1 MGKVKANHPSGQ
13 NFKYS
18 LKKEKWLKEHM
29 GSGKREGRVS
39 GNLKINECKTAK
51 KKSGKVRDDLWKG

>member
-1 MGKVKANHPSGQ
+1 
-13 NFKYS
+13 
-18 LKKEKWLKEHM
+18 M